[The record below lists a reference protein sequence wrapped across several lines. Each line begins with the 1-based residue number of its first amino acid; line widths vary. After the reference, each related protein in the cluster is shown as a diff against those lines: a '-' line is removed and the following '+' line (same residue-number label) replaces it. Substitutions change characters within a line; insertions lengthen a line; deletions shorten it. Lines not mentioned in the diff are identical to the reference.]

1 MRKKRAL
8 IMLFIWIAGI
18 PASLLFTNWGITKY
32 SIDMYTDATI
42 IMYVDKCEEFLEPEE
57 YERNHDV
64 NISAVLALRGL
75 LDKSIY
81 EVETPLI
88 SIRTDTN
95 IQFLRADGDERF
107 TKGTWVTAVK
117 ADDDDSL
124 NRISNS
130 IGLVSVDRMKTE
142 AFFDK
147 LYSAMEKDI
156 LAKVRITEYGYR
168 GYEIVPLKLEVVG
181 NDGKVIEKLES
192 DDVPEG
198 YDIAKAQD
206 IYIFTYVEKA
216 DGKNIARDSDQN
228 FHHAIKLANEPER
241 EVDSIADGLAAD
253 VDWSKGEANN
263 IERYKKG
270 LGSYILEMVKVSG
283 DYAMIMVVEK
293 SFLPVLIKFSLV
305 IFAGW
310 TFVLGVISLFVTMG
324 KKSSRN

>member
-130 IGLVSVDRMKTE
+130 IGLVSVDRMRTE
-142 AFFDK
+142 AF
-147 LYSAMEKDI
+147 LISCIA
-156 LAKVRITEYGYR
+156 LWRRICL
-168 GYEIVPLKLEVVG
+168 LK
-181 NDGKVIEKLES
+181 
-192 DDVPEG
+192 
-198 YDIAKAQD
+198 
-206 IYIFTYVEKA
+206 
-216 DGKNIARDSDQN
+216 
-228 FHHAIKLANEPER
+228 
-241 EVDSIADGLAAD
+241 
-253 VDWSKGEANN
+253 
-263 IERYKKG
+263 
-270 LGSYILEMVKVSG
+270 
-283 DYAMIMVVEK
+283 YALPSMDTGGTK
-293 SFLPVLIKFSLV
+293 SFP
-305 IFAGW
+305 
-310 TFVLGVISLFVTMG
+310 
-324 KKSSRN
+324 